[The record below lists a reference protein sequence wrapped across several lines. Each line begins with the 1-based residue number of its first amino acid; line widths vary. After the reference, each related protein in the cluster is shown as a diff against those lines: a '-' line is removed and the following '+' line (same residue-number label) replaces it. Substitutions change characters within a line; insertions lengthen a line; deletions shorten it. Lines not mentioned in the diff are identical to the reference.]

1 MTRRKR
7 ILFFAEAV
15 TLAHVTR
22 PLVLAG
28 ALDTSRYDIHF
39 ACTDGYDW
47 LLESSGFS
55 RWSINSISP
64 EQFMHALATGSR
76 LYDFKTLSSYVE
88 DDLRVLDAVSPDLVV
103 GDFRLSL
110 AVSAPLREVP
120 YVALANAHW
129 SPYAISGF
137 PLPEH
142 PMVPIFGVTVAN
154 AMFQMVRPAVFAYH
168 GMPMNRLR
176 RRHGLV
182 PLGDLR
188 RVYTHGDYTLY
199 KDVPELIPT
208 NNDRPANH
216 RYIGPVLWSPEV
228 PSPDWWDSLDPHK
241 PCIYVTLGSSG
252 NVDLLPA
259 VVEALGQLPVTAMV
273 ATAGRQEL
281 GQVPDNIHV
290 SDYLPGQD
298 AARRA
303 DLVICSG
310 GSATAYQALSE
321 GVPVLGIAANMDQYL
336 TMNGICA
343 AGAGRLIRAGQT
355 NAKAVYESVK
365 DLLGDEKYRHAAR
378 QIAEQFRQYD
388 APTRFC
394 SFIEELD
401 ASL

>member
-176 RRHGLV
+176 RRHGLA

-199 KDVPELIPT
+199 TDVPELIPT

-228 PSPDWWDSLDPHK
+228 PSPDWWGSLDPHK

-252 NVDLLPA
+252 KADLLPA